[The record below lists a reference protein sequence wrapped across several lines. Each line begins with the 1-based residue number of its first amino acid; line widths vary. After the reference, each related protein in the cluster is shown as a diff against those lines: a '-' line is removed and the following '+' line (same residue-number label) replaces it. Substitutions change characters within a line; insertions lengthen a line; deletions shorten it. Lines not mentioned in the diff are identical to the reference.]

1 MKTRKFLGAW
11 SVACFLIGG
20 ISSAVLAQDAG
31 SEAAGRTPQA
41 RQSPP
46 RAPADSQAESNANR
60 QVGSQVLIFN
70 SLGSG
75 AAIDVYRVQ
84 CNGPC
89 TGVSADVAD
98 EGNFFD
104 TIFKVCVI
112 GSTVSNTGTV
122 CRVSPVGGLSAPARV
137 NRSGSGSLRS
147 FVTIS
152 EVNNAG
158 PEFYS
163 TEILA
168 FGFPGA
174 FFNAPRILNQ

>member
-1 MKTRKFLGAW
+1 MKTKKFLSAW
-11 SVACFLIGG
+11 SVALLLSGG
-20 ISSAVLAQDAG
+20 ISSAVLAQEAG
-31 SEAAGRTPQA
+31 SEAAGRTPQP
-41 RQSPP
+41 RQSQP
-46 RAPADSQAESNANR
+46 RAQADSQAESEADR
-60 QVGSQVLIFN
+60 QVGSQLLIFN

-75 AAIDVYRVQ
+75 QALDVYRVQ
-84 CNGPC
+84 CNGQC

-98 EGNFFD
+98 EGPFFD

-112 GSTVSNTGTV
+112 GSTSSNTGTQ
-122 CRVSPVGGLSAPARV
+122 CRISPRGGLSAPARV
-137 NRSGSGSLRS
+137 NRSGFGSLRS

-158 PEFYS
+158 AENYS

-174 FFNAPRILNQ
+174 FFNVTRILNQ

>member
-1 MKTRKFLGAW
+1 MRTRKFFSVW
-11 SVACFLIGG
+11 SVALLFIGG
-20 ISSAVLAQDAG
+20 ISSAVLAQEAG
-31 SEAAGRTPQA
+31 SEAAGRTPQT

-46 RAPADSQAESNANR
+46 RAQAASQ
-60 QVGSQVLIFN
+60 LIVFN

-75 AAIDVYRVQ
+75 AALDVYRVQ

-98 EGNFFD
+98 EGPFFD

-112 GSTVSNTGTV
+112 GSTTSNTGTV
-122 CRVSPVGGLSAPARV
+122 CRTSPRGGLSAVARV
-137 NRSGSGSLRS
+137 NRGGSGTLRS

-158 PEFYS
+158 VENYS

-174 FFNAPRILNQ
+174 SFTVTRILNQ